1 MTVTIT
7 RFALPALLIPLAL
20 AGCGKVQEAAS
31 EKAAEKMIEA
41 TINKDG
47 SNAKVDIHDGGV
59 KVQGTDEK
67 GQAFNMEMGSAN
79 ISEKELGIP
88 FYPGATVVPNQSSRF
103 VNGGNEMLQVE
114 LNSPDDVKKVGDWYR
129 AQLKGSTEG
138 KMVMDQTDAQGMS
151 MTITDSQTE
160 SSMIIG
166 VKATEGQPGSTI
178 SLVHSR
184 KAAAKG

>member
-47 SNAKVDIHDGGV
+47 SNAKVDIQEGGV
-59 KVQGTDEK
+59 KVAGTDEK
-67 GQAFNMEMGSAN
+67 GQSFNMEMGSAK
-79 ISEKELGIP
+79 ISEKDLGIP
-88 FYPGATVVPNQSSRF
+88 FYPGATLAPNQSSRF

-114 LNSPDDVKKVGDWYR
+114 LNSPDDAKKVGDWYR

-138 KMVMDQTDAQGMS
+138 KMVMDQSDAQGMS
-151 MTITDSQTE
+151 MTITDSKTE

-166 VKATEGQPGSTI
+166 VKATEGQTGSTI

-184 KAAAKG
+184 KAATKG

>member
-1 MTVTIT
+1 MTVTIA

-20 AGCGKVQEAAS
+20 AGCGKAQEAAS

-41 TINKDG
+41 TIDKDG

-59 KVQGTDEK
+59 KMQGTDEK
-67 GQAFNMEMGSAN
+67 GQAFDMEMGSAN
-79 ISEKELGIP
+79 ISEKDLGIP

-103 VNGGNEMLQVE
+103 VNGGNEVLQVE
-114 LNSPDDVKKVGDWYR
+114 LSSPDDAKKVGDWYR

-138 KMVMDQTDAQGMS
+138 RMVMDQSDAQGMS

-166 VKATEGQPGSTI
+166 VKATEGRPGSTI
-178 SLVHSR
+178 GLVHSR